1 VETQLCAKPIYEKDV
16 GSCFLD
22 FYRGLGYQEIPG
34 SSLLDD
40 SVPMSFVMS
49 AGMVQFE
56 RLSDSVRDGDHFVLI
71 QNSFRYFDLEQ
82 VGNTDM
88 HLSLFRMPG
97 AFDFGPIDHQRT
109 ISQIWTLLTEKYGFE
124 PKSLYA
130 TYFRGDQ
137 IDGQEFPP
145 DNETMAAW
153 QRTGLPPGH
162 LVGLPAKFN
171 FWRQTRDAVGHRN
184 SRKRGP
190 NTEVFF
196 DRGREHAC
204 SADCFPGCAC
214 GRFIEFLNTL
224 FITHGMDE
232 TTGLLEYL
240 AEPFT
245 EVVIGLERVA
255 AILQGKRSVFEI
267 DTIYPLIQQVRCFSK
282 PLPIDFKAVE
292 PTKLERVLVDHLRA
306 LLFLTAD
313 GAPPP
318 GKGGRARLMRIL
330 IREFLTSQR
339 LLGISDRGF
348 VRSMILTALE
358 YYPQVAAAQDFL
370 LEYVSIERARFERTV
385 QAGMSHLE
393 NRVEQQ
399 GLGFD
404 MQVILS
410 MEKEKGLPSPLIRY
424 QLWQKLGASAGKNT
438 KSEPLQR
445 TST

>member
-1 VETQLCAKPIYEKDV
+1 MTRPSSQTIHENEV
-16 GSCFLD
+16 GNRFIEYYQS
-22 FYRGLGYQEIPG
+22 LGYHRIPG

-56 RLSDSVRDGDHFVLI
+56 RLSETVRDGDHFVLI

-82 VGNTDM
+82 VGNTDT

-97 AFDFGPIDHQRT
+97 AFDFGPVDHKRT
-109 ISQIWTLLTEKYGFE
+109 ISQIWDLLTRVFGFN
-124 PKSLYA
+124 PGALYV
-130 TYFRGDQ
+130 TYFSGDM
-137 IDGQEFPP
+137 IDGQLFPA
-145 DNETMAAW
+145 DEETASAW
-153 QRTGLPPGH
+153 HDMGVPRERI
-162 LVGLPAKFN
+162 VGLPAKYN

-196 DRGREHAC
+196 DRGEEHAC
-204 SADCFPGCAC
+204 GAQCFPGCGC

-232 TTGLLEYL
+232 ISGLLVPL

-245 EVVIGLERVA
+245 EVVIGLERVT
-255 AILQGKRSVFEI
+255 AILQSKRSVFEI

-282 PLPIDFKAVE
+282 PLPVALKGLE
-292 PTKLERVLVDHLRA
+292 PTRLERTLVDHLRA

-339 LLGISDRGF
+339 LLGITDRGF
-348 VRSMILTALE
+348 VRSMILIALE
-358 YYPQVAAAQDFL
+358 YYPQLASAEQRL
-370 LEYVSIERARFERTV
+370 LEYMSVERERFERTV
-385 QAGMSHLE
+385 QLGMMDLD
-393 NRVEQQ
+393 NRVERRH
-399 GLGFD
+399 LS
-404 MQVILS
+404 MQEILS
-410 MEKEKGLPSPLIRY
+410 MEKEQGLPSPLIRY
-424 QLWQKLGASAGKNT
+424 QLWQKLGT
-438 KSEPLQR
+438 KTDERHESSPVEKTGR
-445 TST
+445 